1 MYISKSFIP
10 ILKNNPSEAKIK
22 SHQLML
28 RVGMIKQSLAGIYSW
43 LPLGFKVMKKIEQIV
58 REEQNKIGAQE
69 ILMPTIQPSDIWKE
83 SGRYD
88 DYGDEMLR
96 IKDRQGREM
105 LYGPTNEELVT
116 DIFRSSVKSY
126 KSLPQLLYH
135 IQWKFRDE
143 VRPRFGIMRGREF
156 YMKDAY
162 SFDVNDEDAAFS
174 YNKFFFSYLKTFK
187 RLELSAIPMAADT
200 GPIGGNLSHEFII
213 LADTGESKIFTDKRV
228 FDLDSEGSVMDR
240 QSLQDLRKKY
250 EQYYAVADEKFNKDE
265 FEEKVSEENR
275 LITKGIE
282 VGHIF
287 YFGDKYSKALN
298 AAVDLPGGKKDF
310 VKMGSYGIGVSRL
323 VGAIIEAKYD
333 EKDEIMKWPF
343 SVAPYELA
351 IIPMINKNDTSA
363 LDKANKLFKHFESKN
378 IDTIID
384 DMDENLS
391 SKIKKF
397 NLIGV
402 PYQIILGKKSD
413 GDLLE
418 FKEIGKDPKSLTIDQ
433 ITQILTE
440 QKITTIIVTHDSY
453 EAFYLGT
460 KCGIILDEQLKQ
472 FDDPYNVYHF
482 PNSVEVVNFLNRGI
496 LIPAKVTGENS
507 LESVDLGTITGDF
520 IKHYPKGSEV
530 QLLLQP
536 EDLEHDDQSNLK
548 LEVVDRKF
556 RGTNFIYTLKTMSN
570 KLIPVFVHSHHIHQ
584 HQVDE
589 KFGIKRPINIDHI
602 VCF

>member
-28 RVGMIKQSLAGIYSW
+28 RVGMIKQSSAGIYSW

-69 ILMPTIQPSDIWKE
+69 ILMPTIQSSEIWKE

-96 IKDRQGREM
+96 IKDRQDREM

-116 DIFRSSVKSY
+116 DIFRSSIKSY
-126 KSLPQLLYH
+126 KFLPQLLYH

-143 VRPRFGIMRGREF
+143 VRPRFGIMRCREF

-162 SFDVNDEDAAFS
+162 SFDINDEEAVYS
-174 YNKFFFSYLKTFK
+174 YNKFFLSYLKTFK
-187 RLELSAIPMAADT
+187 RLELTAIPMAADT

-213 LADTGESKIFTDKRV
+213 LADTGESKIFTDKRI
-228 FDLDSEGSVMDR
+228 FDLNSDGSVLEKK
-240 QSLQDLRKKY
+240 SLEDLRKKY
-250 EQYYAVADEKFNKDE
+250 EQYYSVTDEKFNKE
-265 FEEKVSEENR
+265 KFEKEVSEENR

-287 YFGDKYSKALN
+287 YFGDKYSKPLN
-298 AAVDLPGGKKDF
+298 AAVDLPEGKKDF

-333 EKDEIMKWPF
+333 AKEEIMKWPF
-343 SVAPYELA
+343 AVAPYELA
-351 IIPMINKNDTSA
+351 ILPMINKNDTTA
-363 LDKANKLFKHFESKN
+363 LDNSKRIFKHFEQNN

-402 PYQIILGKKSD
+402 PYQIIIGKKSE
-413 GDLLE
+413 GDLFE
-418 FKEIGKDPKSLTIDQ
+418 FKEIGKDPQNLTLDQ
-433 ITQILTE
+433 ITKILTK
-440 QKITTIIVTHDSY
+440 QK
-453 EAFYLGT
+453 
-460 KCGIILDEQLKQ
+460 
-472 FDDPYNVYHF
+472 
-482 PNSVEVVNFLNRGI
+482 
-496 LIPAKVTGENS
+496 
-507 LESVDLGTITGDF
+507 
-520 IKHYPKGSEV
+520 
-530 QLLLQP
+530 
-536 EDLEHDDQSNLK
+536 
-548 LEVVDRKF
+548 
-556 RGTNFIYTLKTMSN
+556 
-570 KLIPVFVHSHHIHQ
+570 
-584 HQVDE
+584 E
-589 KFGIKRPINIDHI
+589 KN
-602 VCF
+602 